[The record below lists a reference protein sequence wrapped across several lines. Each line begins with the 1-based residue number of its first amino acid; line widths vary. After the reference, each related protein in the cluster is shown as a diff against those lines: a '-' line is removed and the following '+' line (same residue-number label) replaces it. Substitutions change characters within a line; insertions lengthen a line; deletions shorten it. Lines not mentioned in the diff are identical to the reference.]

1 MTTTTISY
9 QRHRFPSAIISHA
22 VWLYHRFCL
31 SFREVEE
38 LLAERGIIV
47 TYESIRC
54 WCLKFGQAYARQLKK
69 RQGQLGDAWH
79 LDEVVITI
87 HGEHQYLWRAVDQD
101 GDTID
106 ILVQRRR
113 NKKAAARFFRRLL
126 KGQGGEPRWLYTDK
140 LKSYDAAHREVMPS
154 VEHINEVYANNRVEV
169 SHQPTRQQEY
179 HMRGFASSKQ
189 AQRFLTLHG
198 LTQNLFRLGRHLM
211 QAVNYRIWRTQSFQV
226 WKASVCA

>member
-1 MTTTTISY
+1 MNSKTPSY
-9 QRHRFPSAIISHA
+9 QRHRFPSEIISHA

-47 TYESIRC
+47 SYETVRQ
-54 WCLKFGQAYARQLKK
+54 WCQKFGPAYARKLKK
-69 RQGQLGDAWH
+69 RQGRLSDTWH
-79 LDEVVITI
+79 IDEVFVII
-87 HGEHQYLWRAVDQD
+87 QGERQYLWRAVDQD
-101 GDTID
+101 GETID

-113 NKKAAARFFRRLL
+113 NKQAAVRFFRRLL
-126 KGQGGEPRWLYTDK
+126 KGQGVEPRWLITDK
-140 LKSYDAAHREVMPS
+140 LRSYDAAHREVMPT
-154 VEHINEVYANNRVEV
+154 VEHLNSVYANNRVEG

-179 HMRGFASSKQ
+179 HMRGFSSSHP

-211 QAVNYRIWRTQSFQV
+211 QAVNYRLLRTQAFQV
-226 WKASVCA
+226 WKESVCA

>member
-1 MTTTTISY
+1 MKFQTPSY
-9 QRHRFPSAIISHA
+9 QRHRFPSEIISHA

-38 LLAERGIIV
+38 LLAERGITV
-47 TYESIRC
+47 TYETVRQ
-54 WCLKFGQAYARQLKK
+54 WCRKFGSAYARKLKK
-69 RQGQLGDAWH
+69 RQGRLGDTWY
-79 LDEVVITI
+79 LDEVFITI
-87 HGEHQYLWRAVDQD
+87 QGEQQYLWRAVDQD

-113 NKKAAARFFRRLL
+113 NQCAAERFFRRLL
-126 KGQGGEPRWLYTDK
+126 KGQGGEPRWLVTDK
-140 LKSYDAAHREVMPS
+140 LRSYDAAHRTVMPTVS
-154 VEHINEVYANNRVEV
+154 HINHVYANNRAEV

-179 HMRGFASSKQ
+179 HMRGFSSSTQ

-211 QAVNYRIWRTQSFQV
+211 QAVHYRLLRTQAFQV
-226 WKASVCA
+226 WEEAVCA